1 MNEKGSTSVLEVLC
15 VATILA
21 LLSVILVPKL
31 SLLEKSSLDYE
42 TTYLVS
48 DLRWLQE
55 VSQNRKNK
63 NTRFS
68 QIDGEAQPT
77 LNIERGKYYIIQGG
91 KVIKK
96 HTLTKDIWMSY
107 NREEISFDLD
117 GEVLPLT
124 IEVHQGKICRAVIV
138 DRVGRIRVEKRTL

>member
-96 HTLTKDIWMSY
+96 HILPKDIWMSY
-107 NREEISFDLD
+107 NREEIGFDFD
-117 GEVLPLT
+117 GETLPLT
-124 IEVHQGKICRAVIV
+124 IEVHQGKIFRAVIV

>member
-1 MNEKGSTSVLEVLC
+1 MNERGSTSVLEVLC
-15 VATILA
+15 VAIILA

-77 LNIERGKYYIIQGG
+77 LNIGKGKYYIIQGG

-96 HTLTKDIWMSY
+96 HILTKDIWMSY
-107 NREEISFDLD
+107 NREEIGFDFD
-117 GEVLPLT
+117 GETLPLT

>member
-1 MNEKGSTSVLEVLC
+1 MNEKGTSVVEILC
-15 VATILA
+15 VVTILA
-21 LLSVILVPKL
+21 LLSVILIPKV
-31 SLLEKSSLDYE
+31 SLLEKSRLDYE

-63 NTRFS
+63 NAKFS

-77 LNIERGKYYIIQGG
+77 LNIGKGMYYIIQGG

-117 GEVLPLT
+117 GEALPLT